1 MASSELP
8 KDPVILLS
16 YINTMLRDHYNSLT
30 ALCEDREWSKEFI
43 CSTLAALDYHYS
55 EEHNKFL

>member
-55 EEHNKFL
+55 E